1 MDYNKVILVGRLTR
15 DIEESS
21 TNTGKCVARFTLA
34 VSRRMYDKTKEKE
47 TDFVPCVAFGSTA
60 EFLRNYI
67 GKGRM
72 ILVEGRIAVDKYQD
86 NEGNDKIFTKI
97 IVSEVVALDKKSENS
112 GETKKVDVSLKGT
125 FYQNQNVEQPEI
137 IYESEEISG
146 DELPF

>member
-1 MDYNKVILVGRLTR
+1 
-15 DIEESS
+15 
-21 TNTGKCVARFTLA
+21 
-34 VSRRMYDKTKEKE
+34 
-47 TDFVPCVAFGSTA
+47 
-60 EFLRNYI
+60 
-67 GKGRM
+67 M